1 VIFPAHH
8 DLLIQKWEKENWEF
22 FLKMATQF
30 CLNNGSKSLEKS
42 SVKFKYPFYTKPE
55 NYNKQ
60 IVYGYC
66 PPPAFLVMNREQHA
80 TFTVVSDS
88 FKNLWLTMFLCV
100 TWTLISGVIIWML
113 DHRKNPHEFPSSFWQ
128 GVCEGAWWA
137 VVTMTTVGYGDKSPK
152 SLLARIYSAVW
163 MVVGMIIFSIFTAE
177 VASGLASK
185 ELRPR
190 DSFLGKQIAVPAFS
204 KRHFFEELLGG
215 KITEM
220 NSSEALVDVLN
231 NKDEPVNRIVL
242 HDCGKIQGH
251 ESLQSVRAL
260 KTHIVGIT
268 IIFEN
273 GNIPFLVDCVRSMIE
288 QHHGDNK
295 ILMDEDP
302 PECEEKFLIDK
313 DEYGFRKG
321 FDPTDGSSLI
331 LYASLG
337 VVVVMF
343 VAGSLWDFIKSK
355 ELQQQEGVHVDDNGS
370 VQIDPAEGEQ
380 IEITVIK
387 EDGTHS
393 TGYKV

>member
-1 VIFPAHH
+1 
-8 DLLIQKWEKENWEF
+8 
-22 FLKMATQF
+22 
-30 CLNNGSKSLEKS
+30 
-42 SVKFKYPFYTKPE
+42 
-55 NYNKQ
+55 
-60 IVYGYC
+60 
-66 PPPAFLVMNREQHA
+66 
-80 TFTVVSDS
+80 
-88 FKNLWLTMFLCV
+88 
-100 TWTLISGVIIWML
+100 
-113 DHRKNPHEFPSSFWQ
+113 
-128 GVCEGAWWA
+128 
-137 VVTMTTVGYGDKSPK
+137 
-152 SLLARIYSAVW
+152 
-163 MVVGMIIFSIFTAE
+163 
-177 VASGLASK
+177 
-185 ELRPR
+185 
-190 DSFLGKQIAVPAFS
+190 
-204 KRHFFEELLGG
+204 
-215 KITEM
+215 M

-343 VAGSLWDFIKSK
+343 VAGSLWDLIKPK
-355 ELQQQEGVHVDDNGS
+355 ELEQHEEGN
-370 VQIDPAEGEQ
+370 
-380 IEITVIK
+380 
-387 EDGTHS
+387 
-393 TGYKV
+393 